1 MLKIGLT
8 GGIGAGKTTVSDLFA
23 ELDPSKKLLAI
34 IDTDIIARQ
43 VVELNKPTYHKI
55 VKEFGEPILNDDK
68 TINRTALAE
77 IIFSDS
83 QAKKTLESITHPAI
97 EAAVKSEIAK
107 LEVNYCIIVI
117 PLLFETKSNYQLD
130 RILLIEADKDKR
142 VKRTIKR
149 DGSSQEKVALIMQSQ
164 MPVEKKRQ
172 HANDII
178 QNNGNREALK
188 EQVLKLHQ
196 LYLNLA

>member
-23 ELDPSKKLLAI
+23 ELDPSQKLLAI

-43 VVELNKPTYHKI
+43 VVELNKPAYNKI
-55 VKEFGEPILNDDK
+55 VKEFGEPVLNDDK

-83 QAKKTLESITHPAI
+83 QAKKILESITHPAI
-97 EAAVKSEIAK
+97 ESAVKSEITK

-117 PLLFETKSNYQLD
+117 PLLFETRSNYQLD
-130 RILLIEADKDKR
+130 RILLVEADKDKR
-142 VKRTIKR
+142 VERTIKR
-149 DGSSQEKVALIMQSQ
+149 DGSSQKRVALIIQSQ
-164 MPVEKKRQ
+164 MPAENKRQ
-172 HANDII
+172 YADDII
-178 QNNGNREALK
+178 QNNGNREALQD
-188 EQVLKLHQ
+188 QVAKLHK